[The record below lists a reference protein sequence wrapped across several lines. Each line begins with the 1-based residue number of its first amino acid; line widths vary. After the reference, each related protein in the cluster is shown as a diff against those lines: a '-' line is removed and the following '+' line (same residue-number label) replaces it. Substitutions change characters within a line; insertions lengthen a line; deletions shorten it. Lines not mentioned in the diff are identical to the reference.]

1 MIKAVLLDM
10 DNTLIATQ
18 DLFEEAHGRL
28 TAFIAARTNIH
39 PDESLATVRRFEVE
53 LFAHFGYG
61 TGMLPQAFENTLLK
75 YAPQSSDADI
85 AAVRGMAS
93 DVYTRPARVIAGV
106 PQALENLAKHFDLYI
121 LTAGEPGA
129 QQRRIDALP
138 FRHLFK
144 GAFPV
149 PEKTPETYLALLKKL
164 ELQPQEAV
172 MIGDSLK
179 SDIIPSVAA
188 GLSAIHIPHAN
199 WAGREMAGL
208 KMPESKLATVFNHMS
223 GAAASLI
230 SAASRLRTGAA
241 HPAAAAPLPPQK
253 PAAPARAA

>member
-1 MIKAVLLDM
+1 MIIAVLLDM

-18 DLFEEAHGRL
+18 DLFEEAHDRL
-28 TAFIAARTNIH
+28 TAFIESRTKT
-39 PDESLATVRRFEVE
+39 PPAESVATVRRFEVE

-61 TGMLPQAFENTLLK
+61 TGMLPQAFENALLK

-93 DVYTRPARVIAGV
+93 DVYTRAAHVIPGV
-106 PQALENLAKHFDLYI
+106 PQALESMAQHFDLYI

-144 GAFPV
+144 GTFPV
-149 PEKTPETYLALLKKL
+149 PEKTPETYLTLLKKL
-164 ELQPQEAV
+164 GLQPHEVV

-199 WAGREMAGL
+199 WVGREMAGL
-208 KMPESKLATVFNHMS
+208 KMPESTLAAVFNHMS

-230 SAASRLRTGAA
+230 SGAVRPSA
-241 HPAAAAPLPPQK
+241 VAPPLPQK

>member
-18 DLFEEAHGRL
+18 DLFEEAHDRL
-28 TAFIAARTNIH
+28 TAFIHSRADTPSA
-39 PDESLATVRRFEVE
+39 ESLATVRRFEIE

-61 TGMLPQAFENTLLK
+61 TAMLPQAFENSLLT
-75 YAPQSSDADI
+75 YAPQSSEADI
-85 AAVRGMAS
+85 AAVRQMAS
-93 DVYTRPARVIAGV
+93 DVYTRPARVIPGV
-106 PQALENLAKHFDLYI
+106 PQAIEKMAQRFDLYI
-121 LTAGEPGA
+121 LTAGEAAA

-138 FRHLFK
+138 FKHLFK

-149 PEKTPETYLALLKKL
+149 PEKTPETYSTLLKKL
-164 ELQPQEAV
+164 GLQPHEVV

-199 WAGREMAGL
+199 WVGREMAGL
-208 KMPESKLATVFNHMS
+208 KMPETTLVTVFNHMS
-223 GAAASLI
+223 GAAAHLI
-230 SAASRLRTGAA
+230 SGAA
-241 HPAAAAPLPPQK
+241 RPCAAAKLPLQK
-253 PAAPARAA
+253 PVRPAQAA

>member
-28 TAFIAARTNIH
+28 TEFISARTKI
-39 PDESLATVRRFEVE
+39 PAEESLATVRRFEVE

-61 TGMLPQAFENTLLK
+61 TGMLPQAFENALLT
-75 YAPQSSDADI
+75 YAPQSSESDI
-85 AAVRGMAS
+85 AAVRQMAS
-93 DVYTRPARVIAGV
+93 DVYTRAARVIPGV
-106 PQALENLAKHFDLYI
+106 PQAIENMAQHFGLYI
-121 LTAGEPGA
+121 LTAGEPSA

-138 FRHLFK
+138 FKHHFK

-149 PEKTPETYLALLKKL
+149 PEKTPETYLVLLKKL
-164 ELQPQEAV
+164 GLKPDEVV

-199 WAGREMAGL
+199 WVGREMAGL
-208 KMPESKLATVFNHMS
+208 KMPETTLASVFNHMS
-223 GAAASLI
+223 GAAAHLI
-230 SAASRLRTGAA
+230 GGAVRKNSAALQ
-241 HPAAAAPLPPQK
+241 PVQK
-253 PAAPARAA
+253 PAFPPARAA

>member
-18 DLFEEAHGRL
+18 DLFEEAHDRL
-28 TAFIAARTNIH
+28 TAFIHSRAQTPPA
-39 PDESLATVRRFEVE
+39 ESLVTVRRFEVE
-53 LFAHFGYG
+53 LFAQFGYG
-61 TGMLPQAFENTLLK
+61 TGMLPQAFENALLH
-75 YAPQSSDADI
+75 YAPQSSPADI

-106 PQALENLAKHFDLYI
+106 PQALENMAKHFDLYI
-121 LTAGEPGA
+121 LTAGEPEA

-138 FRHLFK
+138 FKNLFC
-144 GAFPV
+144 GTFPV
-149 PEKTPETYLALLKKL
+149 PEKTPETYSALLKKL
-164 ELQPQEAV
+164 GLKPHEVV

-199 WAGREMAGL
+199 WVGREMAGL
-208 KMPESKLATVFNHMS
+208 KMPETTLATVFNHMS
-223 GAAASLI
+223 GAAEKLI
-230 SAASRLRTGAA
+230 AGAARKVSAAK
-241 HPAAAAPLPPQK
+241 PPLQK
-253 PAAPARAA
+253 PAHPARAA

>member
-18 DLFEEAHGRL
+18 DLFEEAHDRL
-28 TAFIAARTNIH
+28 TAFIESRAKT
-39 PDESLATVRRFEVE
+39 PPSESLATVRRFEVE

-61 TGMLPQAFENTLLK
+61 TGMLPQAFENALLT
-75 YAPQSSDADI
+75 YAPQSPDADI
-85 AAVRGMAS
+85 AAVRQMAS
-93 DVYTRPARVIAGV
+93 DVYARAARVIPGV
-106 PQALENLAKHFDLYI
+106 PQAIENMAQHFDLYI
-121 LTAGEPGA
+121 LTAGDAGA

-138 FRHLFK
+138 FKHHFK

-149 PEKTPETYLALLKKL
+149 PEKTPETYLTLLKKL
-164 ELQPQEAV
+164 GLQPHEVV

-199 WAGREMAGL
+199 WVGREMAGL
-208 KMPESKLATVFNHMS
+208 KMPETTLATVFNHMS
-223 GAAASLI
+223 
-230 SAASRLRTGAA
+230 SAASHLIAGAAKIKPVAEHRHSAAPQPSRKPA
-241 HPAAAAPLPPQK
+241 HPAQAA
-253 PAAPARAA
+253 

>member
-18 DLFEEAHGRL
+18 DLFEEAHDRL
-28 TAFIAARTNIH
+28 TAFIESRTKT
-39 PDESLATVRRFEVE
+39 PPAESVATVRRFEVE

-61 TGMLPQAFENTLLK
+61 TGMLPQAFENALLK

-93 DVYTRPARVIAGV
+93 DVYTRAARVIPGV
-106 PQALENLAKHFDLYI
+106 PQALESMAQHFDLYI

-144 GAFPV
+144 GTFPV
-149 PEKTPETYLALLKKL
+149 PEKTPETYLTLLKKL
-164 ELQPQEAV
+164 GLQPHEV
-172 MIGDSLK
+172 EMIGDSLK

-199 WAGREMAGL
+199 WVGREMAGL
-208 KMPESKLATVFNHMS
+208 KMPESTLATVFNHMS
-223 GAAASLI
+223 GAAASII
-230 SAASRLRTGAA
+230 SGAVRPSA
-241 HPAAAAPLPPQK
+241 VAPPLPQK